1 MSIPPGS
8 HGQPGQQPPSGW
20 PAQSPYPQP
29 GNPYQSGGYPPPPQ
43 QPPQPQAPAQQWP
56 NYPPPP
62 QQQAPPQ
69 QGPWA
74 GQAPYGAP
82 GVPPGYFPPP
92 KPRSSFPSPAVL
104 LPFQHWVRDKSLRN
118 WITAV
123 FVGLV
128 VVPSVT
134 LVLFGNDLNHTTQS
148 AWVFAVYFASAWLL
162 VLWISVRPPLVKPL
176 MLAEVALIGLVVE
189 APLAVWL
196 EDTLNSQ
203 TNNIFQCI
211 FTVGV
216 PEEFVKALP
225 IALLA
230 IIQRKWW
237 RALTP
242 KDYLFLGA
250 VSGLGFGAAEAV
262 EYVTKVIPSLVE
274 QSVAQGLQSNSL
286 TPEGFVQLFS
296 AASDEVAWRF
306 VTDPMSH
313 AVWAGITGYFIGLA
327 VRFARHRVW
336 LALFGLGL
344 TALLHGI
351 NDYVAQNTQWWWILE
366 IIVSVLL
373 FVAYAQAGGSI
384 EQILNNAELAAHVAP
399 QMGWGP
405 PGPMGGPGGPAGAYA
420 GAAAPPAG
428 YNPGQGWGAPAAQ
441 APVWNPAAGWGSSGF
456 TPLPGYQH
464 QQPRPAAP
472 QNSGG
477 WAAPPDQRL
486 QQSQQQYPQQYPPQG
501 GQQPPQA

>member
-1 MSIPPGS
+1 V
-8 HGQPGQQPPSGW
+8 
-20 PAQSPYPQP
+20 
-29 GNPYQSGGYPPPPQ
+29 
-43 QPPQPQAPAQQWP
+43 
-56 NYPPPP
+56 
-62 QQQAPPQ
+62 
-69 QGPWA
+69 WA

-104 LPFQHWVRDKSLRN
+104 LPFQHWLRDKSLRN
-118 WITAV
+118 WITVV

-128 VVPSVT
+128 VIPSIT

-162 VLWISVRPPLVKPL
+162 VLWIAVRPPLVKPL
-176 MLAEVALIGLVVE
+176 MLAEVAAIGLVLE

-196 EDTLNSQ
+196 ETSLNSQ

-225 IALLA
+225 IAVLA
-230 IIQRKWW
+230 IIHRKWW
-237 RALTP
+237 RGLTP

-262 EYVTKVIPSLVE
+262 EYVTKVIPALVT
-274 QSVAQGLQSNSL
+274 QQVAEGLNNNTL
-286 TPEGFVQLFS
+286 TAGGFVQLFS
-296 AASDEVAWRF
+296 SGSDEVAWRF

-384 EQILNNAELAAHVAP
+384 EQILNDAELAAHVAP

-405 PGPMGGPGGPAGAYA
+405 PMPPPVPG
-420 GAAAPPAG
+420 APPVQAYVPTSPATG
-428 YNPGQGWGAPAAQ
+428 YHPGQGWSAPVQQAPA
-441 APVWNPAAGWGSSGF
+441 WNPAAGWGSSGF
-456 TPLPGYQH
+456 TPLPGYQ
-464 QQPRPAAP
+464 QPRPAPP
-472 QNSGG
+472 QSGG
-477 WAAPPDQRL
+477 WQAPSGAQP
-486 QQSQQQYPQQYPPQG
+486 QQPPQQQYPPQSG
-501 GQQPPQA
+501 GQPPQR

>member
-8 HGQPGQQPPSGW
+8 QGQPGPQQPSGW
-20 PAQSPYPQP
+20 PNQNPYQPQP
-29 GNPYQSGGYPPPPQ
+29 GNPYQSGYQTPQPPPQ
-43 QPPQPQAPAQQWP
+43 AQQPPRPWAGYQQPPGAP
-56 NYPPPP
+56 
-62 QQQAPPQ
+62 
-69 QGPWA
+69 QGAWA

-92 KPRSSFPSPAVL
+92 KPRSSFPSPWVL
-104 LPFQHWVRDKSLRN
+104 LPFQHWLRDRSLRN
-118 WITAV
+118 WITVV

-128 VVPSVT
+128 VVPSIT

-148 AWVFAVYFASAWLL
+148 AWVFAVYFACAWLL
-162 VLWISVRPPLVKPL
+162 VLWIAVRPPLVKPW
-176 MLAEVALIGLVVE
+176 MLALVAGIGLVLE

-196 EDTLNSQ
+196 ETSLNSQ

-225 IALLA
+225 IAVLA
-230 IIQRKWW
+230 IVLRGPLKG
-237 RALTP
+237 LTP

-274 QSVAQGLQSNSL
+274 QSVAQGLQTNTL

-336 LALFGLGL
+336 LVLFGLGL

-384 EQILNNAELAAHVAP
+384 EQILNDAELAAHVAP

-405 PGPMGGPGGPAGAYA
+405 PMPPPGPGVPVQAYVASAPAT
-420 GAAAPPAG
+420 G
-428 YNPGQGWGAPAAQ
+428 YHPGQGWSAPSAQQAPA
-441 APVWNPAAGWGSSGF
+441 WNPAAGWGSSGF
-456 TPLPGYQH
+456 TPLPGYQ
-464 QQPRPAAP
+464 QPRAAAP
-472 QNSGG
+472 QPAPHQAPGG
-477 WAAPPDQRL
+477 WAAPSADPRPQP
-486 QQSQQQYPQQYPPQG
+486 QQPPQQQYPPQS
-501 GQQPPQA
+501 GQYPPQ